1 MYSSLRK
8 THRIAMKRQVPRGI
22 TQDYLPHNKG
32 KRAPAPHLNPSQTG
46 QYLIYLPRRNG
57 RLS

>member
-32 KRAPAPHLNPSQTG
+32 KRAPAPHLNPCLLYTSDAADE
-46 QYLIYLPRRNG
+46 
-57 RLS
+57 